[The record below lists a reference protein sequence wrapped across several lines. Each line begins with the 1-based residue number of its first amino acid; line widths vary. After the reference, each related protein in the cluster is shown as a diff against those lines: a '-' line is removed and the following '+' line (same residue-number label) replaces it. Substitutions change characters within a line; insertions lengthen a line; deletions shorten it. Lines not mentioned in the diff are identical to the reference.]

1 MNIITRSKKINI
13 KQKFSKI
20 SEYWSPKVL
29 AKMNDYE
36 FKIAKIKGEFI
47 WHNHT
52 ETDEVFIVIEGSMK
66 ILLRG
71 KTIQL
76 SKGDLYVVPKGTD
89 HKPVAEKECKL
100 MLVELKGTKNTGSE
114 THKLTAEDN
123 QWI

>member
-1 MNIITRSKKINI
+1 MNIINKSKKINI
-13 KQKFSKI
+13 KQKFSKF

-29 AKMNDYE
+29 AEMNDYE
-36 FKIAKIKGEFI
+36 FKIARIKGEFI

-66 ILLRG
+66 ILLKG
-71 KTIQL
+71 ETIQL
-76 SKGDLYVVPKGTD
+76 SKGDLYVVPKGID

>member
-1 MNIITRSKKINI
+1 MNINNRSKKINI
-13 KQKFSKI
+13 KHKFSKF

-29 AKMNDYE
+29 AEMNDYQ

-47 WHNHT
+47 WHNHS

-66 ILLRG
+66 ILLKG
-71 KTIQL
+71 ETIKL
-76 SKGDLYVVPKGTD
+76 SKGDLYVVPKGID

-114 THKLTAEDN
+114 THKLTSEDN

>member
-1 MNIITRSKKINI
+1 MNIITKSKKINI

-29 AKMNDYE
+29 AEMNDYE
-36 FKIAKIKGEFI
+36 FKIARIKGEFI

-66 ILLRG
+66 LLMKG
-71 KTIQL
+71 ETIQL
-76 SKGDLYVVPKGTD
+76 FEGDLYVVPKGMD

>member
-1 MNIITRSKKINI
+1 MNIITKSKKINI
-13 KQKFSKI
+13 KQKFSKF

-29 AKMNDYE
+29 AEMNDYE
-36 FKIAKIKGEFI
+36 FKIARIKGEFI

-114 THKLTAEDN
+114 THKLTAENN
-123 QWI
+123 QWV